1 MMKILPRFAS
11 ICISLFFLHTGAN
24 AQEFSLTDKS
34 KPLMILYSKDGPKL
48 DSITAYLLTQDIER
62 ATGRQPTIVT
72 ENSNAEG
79 NVIVIGNVQSKLIQS
94 FTGKVYPSVATLKGK
109 WECFALKVMNKPV
122 PGVSKAFVI
131 AGSDARG
138 TAYGV
143 FNLSEKIGVSPWY
156 WWADVPVKQKKE
168 LVIHQEDY
176 VSSTPSVRFR
186 GIFINDEDWGLR
198 PWASFTFE
206 PNVKNIGPKTYAKVF
221 ELLLRLK
228 ANFIWPAMHPG
239 TDPFYS
245 VPGNKE
251 TAAAYSIVIGSS
263 HAEPMLRNNVGEW
276 DEKTMGPFNY
286 ITNKEK
292 VQRYWEERVK
302 ESSGNDVVYTMG
314 MRGVHDGQ
322 MEGVKSAKEAVPLLE
337 QIIKYQRDLL
347 KKYNRKELQDIPQV
361 LTPYKEVL
369 EFYDNGLK
377 VPEDITLVW
386 PDDNYGYIQRLSN
399 EQEQKRAGGAGVYYH
414 ASYWGRPHDYLWL
427 SSTHPSLIRE
437 EMMKAYKT
445 GADRLW
451 VLNVGDIK
459 PLEYNIQFF
468 LDMAYSI
475 QPFKESGFTQKHL
488 RQWNG
493 RQFGNNAEAI
503 TDIMWK
509 YYRLAFERR
518 PEFMG
523 WSQTEPT
530 TSTRYSTYNHFYY
543 GDQAQ
548 HRIDEYN
555 RFETEVRQLS
565 MKMDVSKR
573 AAFYQLVYYPVLA
586 AAEMNKKFLYRD
598 KAHLYGLQNRIS
610 AYDYAAMSNE
620 AYDHIIKATEY
631 FNDSLEHGKWKNM
644 MSMAPRELPV
654 FSRPVL
660 PSITIDKEKI
670 WGISVEGNDTVFL
683 DKLVLPV
690 FINGLKQRYFIDV
703 YLSDSVAVTWDAS
716 TSEKW
721 IRLSQQKGILFP
733 QRERNQVR
741 LWVSV
746 DWNKAP
752 GQAEFAGSI
761 HINGEGKRYVVKV
774 NGLRPEGNKNRSSK
788 DFLENNGYVSIYV
801 SHYTEMKNRTGLPW
815 QRAEG
820 LGHTGASMMTAI
832 SLSQKVRLDTGVIK
846 NTASYLAYDL
856 YTFTSAIPNI
866 LIYALPTLPLN
877 KDYSLRC
884 GVSID
889 GGPLQIVDFT
899 SNSIARTEEWKQNV
913 LGNTAIRKI
922 EGSLLAPGKHTL
934 RIFAI
939 DPGVILD
946 RFVIDVGGMKTG
958 YGVILETR

>member
-1 MMKILPRFAS
+1 
-11 ICISLFFLHTGAN
+11 
-24 AQEFSLTDKS
+24 
-34 KPLMILYSKDGPKL
+34 
-48 DSITAYLLTQDIER
+48 
-62 ATGRQPTIVT
+62 
-72 ENSNAEG
+72 
-79 NVIVIGNVQSKLIQS
+79 
-94 FTGKVYPSVATLKGK
+94 
-109 WECFALKVMNKPV
+109 
-122 PGVSKAFVI
+122 
-131 AGSDARG
+131 
-138 TAYGV
+138 
-143 FNLSEKIGVSPWY
+143 
-156 WWADVPVKQKKE
+156 
-168 LVIHQEDY
+168 
-176 VSSTPSVRFR
+176 
-186 GIFINDEDWGLR
+186 
-198 PWASFTFE
+198 
-206 PNVKNIGPKTYAKVF
+206 
-221 ELLLRLK
+221 
-228 ANFIWPAMHPG
+228 
-239 TDPFYS
+239 
-245 VPGNKE
+245 
-251 TAAAYSIVIGSS
+251 
-263 HAEPMLRNNVGEW
+263 
-276 DEKTMGPFNY
+276 
-286 ITNKEK
+286 
-292 VQRYWEERVK
+292 
-302 ESSGNDVVYTMG
+302 
-314 MRGVHDGQ
+314 
-322 MEGVKSAKEAVPLLE
+322 
-337 QIIKYQRDLL
+337 
-347 KKYNRKELQDIPQV
+347 
-361 LTPYKEVL
+361 
-369 EFYDNGLK
+369 
-377 VPEDITLVW
+377 
-386 PDDNYGYIQRLSN
+386 
-399 EQEQKRAGGAGVYYH
+399 
-414 ASYWGRPHDYLWL
+414 
-427 SSTHPSLIRE
+427 
-437 EMMKAYKT
+437 
-445 GADRLW
+445 
-451 VLNVGDIK
+451 
-459 PLEYNIQFF
+459 
-468 LDMAYSI
+468 
-475 QPFKESGFTQKHL
+475 
-488 RQWNG
+488 
-493 RQFGNNAEAI
+493 
-503 TDIMWK
+503 
-509 YYRLAFERR
+509 
-518 PEFMG
+518 
-523 WSQTEPT
+523 
-530 TSTRYSTYNHFYY
+530 
-543 GDQAQ
+543 
-548 HRIDEYN
+548 
-555 RFETEVRQLS
+555 
-565 MKMDVSKR
+565 
-573 AAFYQLVYYPVLA
+573 
-586 AAEMNKKFLYRD
+586 
-598 KAHLYGLQNRIS
+598 
-610 AYDYAAMSNE
+610 
-620 AYDHIIKATEY
+620 
-631 FNDSLEHGKWKNM
+631 
-644 MSMAPRELPV
+644 
-654 FSRPVL
+654 VL

-670 WGISVEGNDTVFL
+670 WGISVEGSDTISL